1 VPADI
6 LTLPGIIIMATNRVR
21 SIDAAVQSRI
31 QLTIQYRDLKPS
43 QREAIY
49 LNRLKYIPDN
59 EIGNRA
65 ELERGLK
72 DSHLVNN
79 RSSTVK
85 PNGRQIRNIVAY
97 ARALAKS
104 EDKLIDVDHLIRCGY
119 YGAVYGQDAGFV
131 AEAETSER
139 VEL

>member
-1 VPADI
+1 M
-6 LTLPGIIIMATNRVR
+6 TTNRVR
-21 SIDAAVQSRI
+21 SIDGAVQSRI
-31 QLTIQYRDLKPS
+31 QLAIQYHDLKLS

-49 LNRLKYIPDN
+49 LNRLNYIPDN

-72 DSHLVNN
+72 NSHLVKN

-85 PNGRQIRNIVAY
+85 PNGRQIRNIVTY

-104 EDKLIDVDHLIRCGY
+104 EDRLIELDHFIR
-119 YGAVYGQDAGFV
+119 VTDTTEQFTVKMQDLLQKQ
-131 AEAETSER
+131 R
-139 VEL
+139 HRNELDYEE

>member
-1 VPADI
+1 M
-6 LTLPGIIIMATNRVR
+6 TTKRVR
-21 SIDAAVQSRI
+21 SIDGAVQSRI
-31 QLTIQYRDLKPS
+31 QLAIQYHDLKPS

-72 DSHLVNN
+72 NSHLVKN
-79 RSSTVK
+79 RSSTMK
-85 PNGRQIRNIVAY
+85 PNGRQICNIVTY

-104 EDKLIDVDHLIRCGY
+104 EDRLIELDHLIRV
-119 YGAVYGQDAGFV
+119 ADTTEQFTVKMQDLLQKQ
-131 AEAETSER
+131 R
-139 VEL
+139 HQNELDYEE